1 MYKRQKL
8 HHEKAKAVDWEA
20 SQLSSLSEHQ
30 RASQDSS
37 HKIKPY
43 EFIAPLPKQVELSET
58 MIKTDFLPYKA
69 KNKTAKANTKVEN
82 GTETHFKAHRRRCF
96 YMGSRKVWFK

>member
-1 MYKRQKL
+1 
-8 HHEKAKAVDWEA
+8 
-20 SQLSSLSEHQ
+20 
-30 RASQDSS
+30 
-37 HKIKPY
+37 
-43 EFIAPLPKQVELSET
+43 

>member
-1 MYKRQKL
+1 MNGLKKTTSGFFIGTCISRRPRKKL
-8 HHEKAKAVDWEA
+8 LHKKAKAVDWEA

-69 KNKTAKANTKVEN
+69 KNKTAKANTNVKN
-82 GTETHFKAHRRRCF
+82 GI
-96 YMGSRKVWFK
+96 